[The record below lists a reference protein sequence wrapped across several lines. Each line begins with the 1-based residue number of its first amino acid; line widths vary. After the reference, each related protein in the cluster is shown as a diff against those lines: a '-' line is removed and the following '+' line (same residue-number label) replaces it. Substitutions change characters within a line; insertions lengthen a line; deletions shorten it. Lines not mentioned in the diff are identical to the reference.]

1 MADWHSN
8 CEIIFPGPSMNG
20 VNRNETTRGI
30 MMEKQTRSLNSTKNE
45 SSNADPLTGE
55 AGAHPMGTG
64 LGAAIGGA
72 TAGATAGTIAG
83 PIGTVVGTI
92 VGGIAG
98 AYAGKAVAENIDPTV
113 ETNYWRNTYAKQPYY
128 SARYQYEDYE
138 PAYRAGWESYDPTV
152 RSDWKDREAIAKD
165 RWESEGGAPEMTWEE
180 ARLAAEDAYG
190 RVNERAGNKPR

>member
-1 MADWHSN
+1 
-8 CEIIFPGPSMNG
+8 
-20 VNRNETTRGI
+20 
-30 MMEKQTRSLNSTKNE
+30 MMKNQTSPRNSTKHEFGNE
-45 SSNADPLTGE
+45 DPLTGE
-55 AGAHPMGTG
+55 VGSHPMGTG

-72 TAGATAGTIAG
+72 TAGAAAGTIAG

-113 ETNYWRNTYAKQPYY
+113 ESAYWRDAYAEQPYY
-128 SARYQYEDYE
+128 SEKYQYEDFE

-152 RSDWKDREAIAKD
+152 RAGWKDRESLAKAS
-165 RWESEGGAPEMTWEE
+165 WESEGGAPKMTWEQ